1 MKYLPLIW
9 YGLWRKPVRTTLVA
23 LSLIVGFLLFGVLD
37 GVNSAFDQAT
47 QRSKL
52 DRLLVDPRFG
62 VPLPLA
68 HVERIRQVPRVT
80 HVAFTQFFGGAYQNP
95 KNNVVVVATEPR
107 SFFKM
112 RDEYSVT
119 PEVIEAL
126 AKTRTGVIFLDKLVT
141 KYGWKVGDKVTIS
154 TPGTR
159 KDGGADWTFD
169 IVGIMSNPTN
179 PGAFGIGIINY
190 EYFDEARSFNPGTVG
205 RVIARVNDPA
215 RSVEVGRAIDKLF
228 ESSSAPTRT
237 KNENESARTR
247 LAVVGDVSKFTR
259 AVIAAVFFAL
269 LFLTGN
275 TMLQSVRERSSE
287 LATLKV
293 LGFSDTSVLLMI
305 FAETLLVC
313 TVSAVVG
320 LAIAAVAFPQAGEYI
335 PSLVAYL
342 GPQPMATSVIVLG
355 LACAVAIAALSA
367 LLPAWRT
374 LRIKVVDALA
384 SR

>member
-1 MKYLPLIW
+1 MKYLPLIC
-9 YGLWRKPVRTTLVA
+9 YGLWRKPARTVLVA
-23 LSLIVGFLLFGVLD
+23 LSLAVGFLLFGILD

-47 QRSKL
+47 QRAQL

-68 HVERIRQVPRVT
+68 HAEQIRKVPRVT
-80 HVAFTQFFGGAYQNP
+80 HVAWTQFFGGAYQDP
-95 KNNVVVVATEPR
+95 KNNVVVVATDPR

-112 RDEYSVT
+112 RDEYDVS
-119 PEVIEAL
+119 PEMIETL
-126 AKTRTGVIFLDKLVT
+126 ANTRTGVIFLDKLAT
-141 KYGWKVGDKVTIS
+141 RYGWKKGDKVTI
-154 TPGTR
+154 TQPGSR
-159 KDGGADWTFD
+159 KDGSAEWTFD
-169 IVGIMSNPTN
+169 VVGIMSNPGN
-179 PGAFGIGIINY
+179 PGAFGIGVINY

-215 RSVEVGRAIDKLF
+215 RSVEVARAIDKLF
-228 ESSSAPTRT
+228 ESSAAPTRT

-247 LAVVGDVSKFTR
+247 LAIVGDVSKFTR

-293 LGFSDTSVLLMI
+293 LGFSDAAVLMMI
-305 FAETLLVC
+305 FGETLLVC
-313 TVSAVVG
+313 TVSAVAG

-342 GPQPMATSVIVLG
+342 GPQPMATRVIVLG
-355 LACAVAIAALSA
+355 LVCAVAIAAVSA